1 MDICERE
8 ITFASRD
15 IHVHFLSVL
24 GPGLLAIIGILL
36 FVAPFLDLPLSRRLQ
51 AAPTGQRRLLLYWL
65 VIAYLW
71 VLAGL
76 AWVCRDGTE
85 VHVLHA
91 AGDPAWLF
99 GVRWRT
105 WTISAILVLFFALVF
120 KPGVD
125 ALLRPRR
132 VPAYTRAMKSLA
144 WLLPHD
150 AQQRRWFALLSVT
163 AGVCEEWVLRG
174 VVFHALN
181 VKIGASITTSL
192 LISSLLFGWNH
203 LYQGRK
209 AVGSTAAIGLA
220 FGLLALLSGNL
231 FVPILLH
238 CAMDLQI
245 VVFFRPDMPDDS
257 RASIIN

>member
-1 MDICERE
+1 M
-8 ITFASRD
+8 
-15 IHVHFLSVL
+15 HLLSAL
-24 GPGLLAIIGILL
+24 SPGLLAILGILL
-36 FVAPFLDLPLSRRLQ
+36 FVAPFLDLPISRRLQ
-51 AAPTGQRRLLLYWL
+51 AAPTGQRRLRLYRL

-76 AWVCRDGTE
+76 TWVYRDGTG

-91 AGDPAWLF
+91 AGDAAWLF
-99 GVRWRT
+99 GSRWRT
-105 WTISAILVLFFALVF
+105 WTISAILTLFFALVF

-144 WLLPHD
+144 WVLPHN

-174 VVFHALN
+174 VVPHGLN
-181 VKIGASITTSL
+181 AKAGMSITASL

-203 LYQGRK
+203 LYQGWK
-209 AVGSTAAIGLA
+209 AVGSTAVIGFA

-231 FVPILLH
+231 SIPILLH
-238 CAMDLQI
+238 CAMDLQ
-245 VVFFRPDMPDDS
+245 VVIFFRPDLTDGS
-257 RASIIN
+257 HASVLNEAG

>member
-1 MDICERE
+1 MH
-8 ITFASRD
+8 S
-15 IHVHFLSVL
+15 LSLL
-24 GPGLLAIIGILL
+24 GPGLLSIIGILL

-51 AAPTGQRRLLLYWL
+51 AAPTGQRRLLLYRL

-91 AGDPAWLF
+91 AGDAAWLF
-99 GVRWRT
+99 GSRWRT
-105 WTISAILVLFFALVF
+105 WTFSAILVLFFAFAF

-125 ALLRPRR
+125 VLLRPRR
-132 VPAYTRAMKSLA
+132 VQAYTRAMKSLA
-144 WLLPHD
+144 WVLPHD

-174 VVFHALN
+174 VVSHGLN
-181 VKIGASITTSL
+181 AKAGVSITTSL
-192 LISSLLFGWNH
+192 LVSSLLFGWNH
-203 LYQGRK
+203 LYQGWK
-209 AVGSTAAIGLA
+209 AVGSTAVIGLA

-231 FVPILLH
+231 LIPILLH
-238 CAMDLQI
+238 SAMDLQI
-245 VVFFRPDMPDDS
+245 VVFFRPDLVDGS
-257 RASIIN
+257 RASILN